1 MERAPSGA
9 AEEAAE
15 GMVTDGMVSKG
26 TLPDRAGGP
35 GGDVTDGVV
44 TEDPGIGG
52 VTASGAESG
61 GGATDGGGDSSGA
74 RAGPKVGE
82 VIAGTAA
89 GF

>member
-35 GGDVTDGVV
+35 GGVVTDGVV
-44 TEDPGIGG
+44 TEDPRIGV

-61 GGATDGGGDSSGA
+61 GGATDGGGESSTA
-74 RAGPKVGE
+74 RAGTKVGE

>member
-26 TLPDRAGGP
+26 TRPDRAGGP

-44 TEDPGIGG
+44 TEDPGTAG
-52 VTASGAESG
+52 VTASDSESG